1 MDNIPPCISIEFGLG
16 KLALGTYMAIVS
28 FAIEVYTPPKVADYI
43 MNPVFFEI
51 EVNQNFNALRGKF
64 GI

>member
-1 MDNIPPCISIEFGLG
+1 MK
-16 KLALGTYMAIVS
+16 KLI
-28 FAIEVYTPPKVADYI
+28 ITPQNEQLVDLTQA
-43 MNPVFFEI
+43 